1 VAVPDRNWQSDS
13 AQSLTIPPAL
23 WRGSFWV
30 AVSAGMALALWPAP
44 EHVVH
49 WFAHA
54 DKLQHAVSFGVLVL
68 LGTRGGY
75 RSWPMLALGLVALG
89 AAIEVLQGFTPTRTA
104 EFGDWLADAA
114 GVAVGFF
121 VDHAFRRLS
130 RRQP

>member
-1 VAVPDRNWQSDS
+1 M
-13 AQSLTIPPAL
+13 PPAL
-23 WRGSFWV
+23 WRSSFWV
-30 AVSAGMALALWPAP
+30 AVVAGMVLALWPVP
-44 EHVVH
+44 EKGEP
-49 WFAHA
+49 WFPHA

-75 RSWPMLALGLVALG
+75 RIWPMLALGLLALG

-114 GVAVGFF
+114 GIAVGFL
-121 VDHAFRRLS
+121 VDRALRGLS